1 MHYNE
6 GKIDLHAYIKVKAN
20 DRKDGEFINHI
31 IETTVGRVIFNQYVP
46 YEVGYINEILT
57 KKSLRDIIGRV
68 LKLAGTA
75 KTADF
80 LDAYKEPWIL
90 FRFQGRSFIQP

>member
-1 MHYNE
+1 MH
-6 GKIDLHAYIKVKAN
+6 HIKVKVN
-20 DRKDGEFINHI
+20 DRKDGEFINHL

-46 YEVGYINEILT
+46 AEVGYINEILT

-80 LDAYKEPWIL
+80 LDAY
-90 FRFQGRSFIQP
+90 